1 MKKLLITVYTVF
13 SVIVLVNVL
22 YYTSLYKKQIAYI
35 TTLLDRQVQIV
46 GLAVDE
52 ANNNFTSDLTKI
64 SNPKDLARFFDEP
77 EIQLRVKENMKLFY
91 SKYQTLL
98 TGIKIYDNR
107 RNEYT
112 LKKDE
117 DTWLEQ
123 DFITNIQNE
132 IVHPERLASENNRYD
147 FFLPVYSENLPVGN
161 IVATIDFQKYFQAL
175 FSAFNLKDYQW
186 QWVVSDTGEIIFNN
200 SEVQGIKYNQVEKF
214 ASAVESGSIS
224 NLQHTAEINGKIT
237 DIISSYYST
246 QLITRDLGLVFSAT
260 KGFFQKYLIRN
271 SLFIILGTLILIQ
284 VIIFL
289 FWRNIRA
296 REKERRRLGESGELL
311 TSLIDDLPAG
321 IVIYNENR
329 EIIRANKAAAS
340 LYSYSNEA
348 EMKGKIFPESPTT
361 DVNNYFSKNLGGSF
375 NPEHFAIIQKE
386 NSDIV
391 LFRDTIPIPLLGEK
405 TSLELLIDVT
415 MLETAR
421 RQEARANLAKS
432 EFLSRMSYEIRTPLN
447 GIIGMADILSKQA
460 LSGEALEIA
469 VLLRRSTEMLL
480 RIVNDILDFSK
491 IETGKML
498 LDEVPFNFRD
508 EINYCTELANTYI
521 RGREIKFSV
530 NIDRNIPES
539 IIADPY
545 RLRQVLAN
553 LLSHSAT
560 NTEKGEIQLDCRL
573 KESKSGVIALEFAL
587 LDTGAAFDNK
597 TLKKVFGEYTNIDSR
612 TGRNG
617 NESGFG
623 PVLARQLVE
632 IMGGEL
638 SAESPSGLSGTLGTK
653 VIFTIAAYS
662 NDRILKNLDQ
672 EKITSF
678 KLIKTLIING
688 AQNREEEIV
697 TELHKAGFT
706 ISVTTFQKSTV
717 GQIRANMNNP
727 EDRYN
732 LIIIL
737 DNKEFDGFSAASA
750 IWENNLSEHFVIMM
764 ISSNDVQGNY
774 MRSITLGIDHYL
786 VLPVSIIELKRIIA
800 ESFPYIET
808 TNQETGIQ
816 DVKSD
821 IDILIVEDNKMNQ
834 VVLGTMLK
842 TLGYGCDIAEDG
854 LSGIRMAGEKKYNLI
869 FMDLVLP
876 GMNGYDAARKI
887 LEKDRKAVI
896 VAFTADNM
904 PDAKRKADMS
914 GIKEFMTKPVR
925 IEDIKRLFTRY
936 FNKSL

>member
-13 SVIVLVNVL
+13 SLIVLVNVL
-22 YYTSLYKKQIAYI
+22 YYTSLYKKQITYI

-64 SNPKDLARFFDEP
+64 SNPNDLARFFDDQ
-77 EIQLRVKENMKLFY
+77 EIQSRVKENMKLFY

-98 TGIKIYDNR
+98 TGIKIYDDH

-132 IVHPERLASENNRYD
+132 IVYPEKLASENNRYE
-147 FFLPVYSENLPVGN
+147 FFLPVYKENLPVGN
-161 IVATIDFQKYFQAL
+161 IVATIDFQKYFQEL

-186 QWVVSDTGEIIFNN
+186 QWVVSDAGEIIFNN
-200 SEVQGIKYNQVEKF
+200 SEVPGVKYNQVEKI
-214 ASAVESGSIS
+214 ASAVESGAIS

-260 KGFFQKYLIRN
+260 TGFFQKYLMRN
-271 SLFIILGTLILIQ
+271 SLFIVLGTLILIQ
-284 VIIFL
+284 GIIYL
-289 FWRNIRA
+289 FWRHLKT
-296 REKERRRLGESGELL
+296 REKERKKLEESEKVLF
-311 TSLIDDLPAG
+311 SLFDDLPAG
-321 IVIYNENR
+321 IVIYNEKR
-329 EIIRANKAAAS
+329 EIIKANRAAAS
-340 LYSYSNEA
+340 LYSYSGEA
-348 EMKGKIFPESPTT
+348 EMKGKIFPESSIT
-361 DVNNYFSKNLGGSF
+361 DARSYFSKYLGGSF
-375 NPEHFAIIQKE
+375 NPEHFTIIERDKG
-386 NSDIV
+386 DVI
-391 LFRDTIPIPLLGEK
+391 LFRDTIPVPLMGEK
-405 TSLELLIDVT
+405 TSLEILIDVT
-415 MLETAR
+415 MLESAR
-421 RQEARANLAKS
+421 RQEAKANLAKS

-460 LSGEALEIA
+460 LSGETLEIA

-491 IETGKML
+491 IETGKMT

-521 RGREIKFSV
+521 KDKDINFSV
-530 NIDRNIPES
+530 NIDTNIPES

-553 LLSHSAT
+553 LLNHSSS
-560 NTEKGEIQLDCRL
+560 NTEKGEIKLDCRL
-573 KESKSGVIALEFAL
+573 KSSRSGIITLEFVL
-587 LDTGAAFDNK
+587 QDTGSAFDK
-597 TLKKVFGEYTNIDSR
+597 KSLKKIFGDYASIESR
-612 TGRNG
+612 TDKNG
-617 NESGFG
+617 DESGFG

-638 SAESPSGLSGTLGTK
+638 TAESPSGLSGTRGTR
-653 VIFTIAAYS
+653 VVFTINAYS
-662 NDRILKNLDQ
+662 NDRILKNLDL

-678 KLIKTLIING
+678 KLIKTLVING
-688 AQNREEEIV
+688 SQNREEEIL
-697 TELHKAGFT
+697 TELHKTGIS

-717 GQIRANMNNP
+717 GQIKANISNP
-727 EDRYN
+727 DDKYS

-737 DNKEFDGFSAASA
+737 DDKEFDGFSVAQAM
-750 IWENNLSEHFVIMM
+750 WENNLSEHVVIIM
-764 ISSNDVQGNY
+764 ISSNDMKGNY
-774 MRSITLGIDHYL
+774 MKSITMGIDHYL
-786 VLPVSIIELKRIIA
+786 VLPVNIIELKRIISD
-800 ESFPYIET
+800 SFPFIET
-808 TNQETGIQ
+808 TTPGI
-816 DVKSD
+816 DLTD
-821 IDILIVEDNKMNQ
+821 IKTKLDILIVEDNKMNQ
-834 VVLGTMLK
+834 KVLSTMLK
-842 TLGYGCDIAEDG
+842 TLGYECDIAEDG
-854 LSGIRMAGEKKYNLI
+854 PEGIRMAGEKKYAII

-887 LEKDRKAVI
+887 LESDKKAI
-896 VAFTADNM
+896 IAAFTADNM

-914 GIKEFMTKPVR
+914 GIREFITKPVR
-925 IEDIKRLFTRY
+925 IEELKRLFSRY
-936 FNKSL
+936 FNKNL